1 MSSLQIVIFSYNR
14 ALQLEALLYSIK
26 NYWNNIDYSLDII
39 YNSSNDLY
47 QSGYNLLEQK
57 LIDLKGKI
65 SFHKEQS
72 IKIPQWTFKELTD
85 IYNLK
90 LLYLCPFLRHS
101 KTTFRKQLL

>member
-1 MSSLQIVIFSYNR
+1 MSSLHIIIFSYNR

-26 NYWNNIDYSLDII
+26 NCWKNIDYHIDII

-57 LIDLKGKI
+57 LIDLTGKI

-90 LLYLCPFLRHS
+90 LLSLIPQHYNLTLFIS
-101 KTTFRKQLL
+101 S